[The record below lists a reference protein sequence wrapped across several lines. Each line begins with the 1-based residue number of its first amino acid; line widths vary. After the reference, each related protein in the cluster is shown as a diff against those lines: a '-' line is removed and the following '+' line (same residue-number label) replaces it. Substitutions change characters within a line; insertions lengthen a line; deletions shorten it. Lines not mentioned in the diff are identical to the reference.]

1 MEKEEKIFVTTG
13 SFISTSSFL
22 QEDRHVNTPGA
33 AYLKKK
39 KDFCDAITFISQYQE
54 SKY

>member
-39 KDFCDAITFISQYQE
+39 GFLQCHHLYQPVSRE
-54 SKY
+54 